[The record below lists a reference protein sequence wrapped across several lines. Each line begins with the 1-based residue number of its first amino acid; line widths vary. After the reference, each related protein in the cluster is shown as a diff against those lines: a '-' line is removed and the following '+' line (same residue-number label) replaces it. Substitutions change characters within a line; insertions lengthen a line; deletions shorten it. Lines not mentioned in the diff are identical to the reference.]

1 MTEWVLAAYL
11 GTAHTMS
18 APLSLV
24 QPAAGTEITLASV
37 DYGGESFTP
46 PFYYGYRLSY
56 FPKPTSWVGVE
67 AEFIHLKAYA
77 ETDGSTRAT
86 GMHRGTPVR
95 EQLPVREVVERFSI
109 SHGLNLVLVNGVV
122 RRTLRRDQQGEMQLT
137 GRIGAGPTIP
147 HAESAIDGVAYEGYE
162 FGTIAAHAAIGMEIR
177 IWRQLAA
184 LAEYK
189 VTRTRQALAID
200 RGEARGLF
208 ASHHGVVG
216 IAWHSR

>member
-1 MTEWVLAAYL
+1 MPEWVLAAYL

-37 DYGGESFTP
+37 DYRGQSFTP
-46 PFYYGYRLSY
+46 PFYYGSRLSY
-56 FPKPTSWVGVE
+56 FPKPSSWMGIE

-77 ETDGSTRAT
+77 ETDGTTLAAGT
-86 GMHRGTPVR
+86 HRGTPVR
-95 EQLPVREVVERFSI
+95 DHLPIGAVVERLSI
-109 SHGLNLVLVNGVV
+109 SHGLNLILVNGVL
-122 RRTLRRDQQGEMQLT
+122 RRTLRRDRQGQMQLI

-162 FGTIAAHAAIGMEIR
+162 LGAVAAHAAIGLEIR
-177 IWRQLAA
+177 MWRQLAA

-189 VTRTRQALAID
+189 VTRTRQTLAID
-200 RGEARGLF
+200 RGDARGLF
-208 ASHHGVVG
+208 ASHHGVFG